1 MQASKLDQRVTLQKK
16 LVTRDV
22 YGGEVV
28 TWLDV
33 QTVWA
38 EAEPWRMRERLVAR
52 RQLGESVVSFRVRAP
67 LDLSLDKRAVYQGVG
82 YNIVEIDATR
92 KRRGELIF
100 MAKGEEVSVSG

>member
-1 MQASKLDQRVTLQKK
+1 MQAGRLDQRITLQKK
-16 LVTRDV
+16 QVTRDA

-38 EAEPWRMRERLVAR
+38 EAEPWRMRDRLVAR

-67 LDLSLDKRAVYQGVG
+67 LDVTLDKRALFGGVA
-82 YNIVEIDATR
+82 YNIIEIDATR
-92 KRRGELIF
+92 KRKGELSFI
-100 MAKGEEVSVSG
+100 AKGEELGPNG